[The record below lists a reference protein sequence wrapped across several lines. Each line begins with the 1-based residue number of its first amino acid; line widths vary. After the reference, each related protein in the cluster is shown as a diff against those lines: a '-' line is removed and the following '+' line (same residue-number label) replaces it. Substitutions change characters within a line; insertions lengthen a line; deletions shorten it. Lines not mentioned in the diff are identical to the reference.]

1 MADTVALLQ
10 QLGFGGQEAR
20 AYIALLQRSPLN
32 GYELA
37 KASGLPRSNIYPVL
51 QKLEARGAVVRL
63 EMPGGARYTPIQPQ
77 ELISQ
82 LGNQFQHALDAAQR
96 SLEALVVPAEDVYV
110 QNLRGHTVL
119 LDHAQTLLGAVN
131 ERLLVAIARP
141 DATALAEPLTQAESR
156 GVEMTTLCLDTC
168 TEACG
173 NCRGNICPHCVG
185 LDAAARWLVLVV
197 DGTEVLAGER
207 GDGDEVVA
215 IRTRQPLLVNLV
227 SWYIWHSIALATML
241 NDLNDRLEH
250 VLDPET
256 RARLQAVGP
265 SEQGGGWLAYMRQLL
280 SQRRG

>member
-1 MADTVALLQ
+1 MSSPWIHQCAANSRQGTLPTSFAGTLIAMAGSDRSNNHRDIGGGMADTVALLQ
-10 QLGFGGQEAR
+10 QLGFGGYEAR

-63 EMPGGARYTPIQPQ
+63 EMPSGARYTPVPPQ
-77 ELISQ
+77 ELMAL

-131 ERLLVAIARP
+131 E
-141 DATALAEPLTQAESR
+141 
-156 GVEMTTLCLDTC
+156 
-168 TEACG
+168 
-173 NCRGNICPHCVG
+173 
-185 LDAAARWLVLVV
+185 
-197 DGTEVLAGER
+197 
-207 GDGDEVVA
+207 
-215 IRTRQPLLVNLV
+215 PLLVNLV
-227 SWYIWHSIALATML
+227 GWYIWHSIALATLL
-241 NDLNDRLEH
+241 NDLNDRLERG
-250 VLDPET
+250 LDPET

-265 SEQGGGWLAYMRQLL
+265 SEQGGGWLAYMHQLL